1 MREIL
6 IAKLQSCADYVAA
19 LRDSGTKQLIEGS
32 MDLYWGCGQISHLVV
47 TTHPYYLPGK
57 NCLGIIH
64 SEIRHFVP
72 NGQNPPDIPI
82 IPIPQDDGKVTDG
95 TKDDSTSSDTNA
107 ATDGATGSSTSHPDN
122 TECSPM
128 DEETTSQTEDG
139 LTGTSP
145 DVTPT
150 TNQPGNISTT
160 SLPDGTTSI
169 ISPDGTSS
177 DSKPTSDSST
187 NKSTHLEVPDD
198 IKDTTSDASTSGSV
212 MVTPHSDVRS
222 EGVRQARNECTDYTV
237 DNISKLCST
246 SRAKVDSISIA
257 QEIEEVETPR
267 RRFMKTTSVKYKN
280 IVTPVQRGPIDS
292 FFNSVK
298 RKLSP
303 EKDQDAGWSEQK
315 QVRSETTKI

>member
-1 MREIL
+1 MWQL
-6 IAKLQSCADYVAA
+6 YVTAA
-19 LRDSGTKQLIEGS
+19 LNSSLKDQWTCIGLWPDFPPCCHHTSILS
-32 MDLYWGCGQISHLVV
+32 
-47 TTHPYYLPGK
+47 PGK
-57 NCLGIIH
+57 NCLGVIH
-64 SEIRHFVP
+64 SEIRHFVQ

-82 IPIPQDDGKVTDG
+82 IPIPQDDGKVTDE

-107 ATDGATGSSTSHPDN
+107 AADGATGSSTSHPND

-128 DEETTSQTEDG
+128 DEENTTSQTEDG
-139 LTGTSP
+139 LTGISP
-145 DVTPT
+145 DVTST
-150 TNQPGNISTT
+150 TNQPDNISTT
-160 SLPDGTTSI
+160 SLPDGTTST

-177 DSKPTSDSST
+177 DCKPTSDNST
-187 NKSTHLEVPDD
+187 NNSTHPEVPDD

-212 MVTPHSDVRS
+212 KVTSHSDVRS
-222 EGVRQARNECTDYTV
+222 KGVHQASNECTDYTV
-237 DNISKLCST
+237 DNISKLCPT
-246 SRAKVDSISIA
+246 SLVKVDSISIA

-267 RRFMKTTSVKYKN
+267 RRFMKTTSVKHKN

-303 EKDQDAGWSEQK
+303 EKDQDAGGSEQK